1 MQSAVAVWS
10 LLMGATIL
18 FLSFLWILENR
29 AAMMHATTLQ
39 NQLRTL
45 ILLTACFG
53 IAWMIA
59 GNTW

>member
-1 MQSAVAVWS
+1 
-10 LLMGATIL
+10 MGATIL